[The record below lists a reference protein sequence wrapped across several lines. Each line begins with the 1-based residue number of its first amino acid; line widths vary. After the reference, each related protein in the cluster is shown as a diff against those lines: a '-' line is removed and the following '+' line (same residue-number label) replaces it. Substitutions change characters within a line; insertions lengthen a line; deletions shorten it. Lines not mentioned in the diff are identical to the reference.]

1 LLTMSQVDEVAQY
14 IDWAMANEFGVMDI
28 NVPALVTTEDVAD
41 PSLWQA
47 GVTEK
52 TFEGRVTELVTY
64 IWDNFIQL
72 LDADDD
78 IFIMGVGNAYVG
90 IKALLTTR
98 GMLIYNPGATSSH
111 GRPNIFAIKTAKQ
124 GFEALSVS

>member
-1 LLTMSQVDEVAQY
+1 M
-14 IDWAMANEFGVMDI
+14 
-28 NVPALVTTEDVAD
+28 AD

-52 TFEGRVTELVTY
+52 TFEARVMELVTY

-72 LDADDD
+72 LDNDED

-98 GMLIYNPGATSSH
+98 GMFITCSFL
-111 GRPNIFAIKTAKQ
+111 KTCY
-124 GFEALSVS
+124 